1 MTGLPFP
8 STLAMIGCLCGLAS
22 AGCGRGLETEYGLS
36 RGLSIN
42 GSGVLAEMFRERGDE
57 VRTAFRLTDQVGDWA
72 DVIVRFAPRP
82 GLPGQA
88 EGDWYL
94 DWLTAGEG
102 RRLVYVVRDFDV
114 EKEYWTEIVEQFDS
128 STDAGDRKRAESKR
142 DDVRDWV
149 AELPEKVKNPADSN
163 EWFRFDQ
170 PIEPPRIC
178 RTIGGPWSD
187 GVTADQVEITV
198 HEPFDQGG
206 ENVMLAGDGYPLIVD
221 WPIRER
227 SRVLALANG
236 SFVVNAALVNPACG
250 RLASRILD
258 WTRLE
263 DGGPRRVA
271 FVDGGAV
278 LADSTGP
285 PSIWDL
291 LMRVAS
297 FRWVAIQMG
306 ILGLAACLSRAPR
319 LGRPRLEPSGGIDR
333 PAMHA
338 EALGLLLSRT
348 RSKNVA
354 AESIQRYRA
363 WRHGREG
370 EGGHA

>member
-1 MTGLPFP
+1 MIDLSPRPTF
-8 STLAMIGCLCGLAS
+8 AMIGCLCGLVS

-36 RGLSIN
+36 RGSSIN
-42 GSGVLAEMFRERGDE
+42 GSSVLAEMFRERGDE
-57 VRTAFRLTDQVGDWA
+57 VRTAFRLTDQVGGWA

-94 DWLTAGEG
+94 DWLTAGES
-102 RRLVYVVRDFDV
+102 RRLIYIVRDFDV
-114 EKEYWTEIVEQFDS
+114 EKEYWTEVVEQFDS
-128 STDAGDRKRAESKR
+128 PTDTDDRKRAESKR
-142 DDVRDWV
+142 VAVPDWV
-149 AELPEKVKNPADSN
+149 ADLPEKVKKPADSN
-163 EWFRFDQ
+163 EWFRFDP
-170 PIEPPRIC
+170 PIKPPRVC
-178 RTIGGPWSD
+178 RTIGGPWSE
-187 GVTADQVEITV
+187 GVTAEQVEITI

-206 ENVMLAGDGYPLIVD
+206 ENVMLAGDGHPLIVD
-221 WPIRER
+221 WPIRED

-236 SFVVNAALVNPACG
+236 SLVLNAALVNPARG

-278 LADSTGP
+278 LGESSGP

-291 LMRVAS
+291 LDRLAS

-306 ILGLAACLSRAPR
+306 ILGLLACLARAPR
-319 LGRPRLEPSGGIDR
+319 LGRPRPELSTGLDR
-333 PAMHA
+333 PAAHA
-338 EALGLLLSRT
+338 EAIGELLSRT
-348 RSKNVA
+348 RSKNMA
-354 AESIQRYRA
+354 AESIDRYRA
-363 WRHGREG
+363 WRHGRQG
-370 EGGHA
+370 EGGRT